1 MSKNVKSNNKNTKKS
16 ASKAKKSTRNN
27 YKIESLEPRLMM
39 DAEPLDP
46 ALESNLDIEQFDS
59 YVEQI
64 GSLSEDIGDKAVA
77 SLGQFDKIDF
87 TQFHLADKANAAIE
101 FVGDSAEQLKSVF
114 ADKVNTTLG
123 NALKDFEK
131 KYYVDEVTLE
141 EGKIKLADFV
151 QNYVAENAEGSGLT
165 FAVEGSKLVVN
176 YDIEYAKNITDMG
189 FDLADGRLELTS
201 EGTALNT
208 SAKFKAVI
216 DLDKGGNGIILDEAS
231 DAGGRGVADSPTFVK
246 LSMIS

>member
-1 MSKNVKSNNKNTKKS
+1 MSKNVKKS
-16 ASKAKKSTRNN
+16 QKSSRNN
-27 YKIESLEPRLMM
+27 YKIEALEPRLMM

-46 ALESNLDIEQFDS
+46 ALESNLDIQQFDS

-101 FVGDSAEQLKSVF
+101 FVGDSAEQLKSDF

-123 NALKDFEK
+123 NALRDLEK
-131 KYYVDEVTLE
+131 KFYTDEVALE
-141 EGKIKLADFV
+141 DGKIKLADFV
-151 QNYVAENAEGSGLT
+151 QNYVVENAEGTGLT
-165 FAVEGSKLVVN
+165 FAVEGSKLVVS
-176 YDIEYAKNITDMG
+176 YDLEYVKNITDMG

-201 EGTALNT
+201 VVAPSGQSIGFTAGILPPT
-208 SAKFKAVI
+208 S
-216 DLDKGGNGIILDEAS
+216 GWS
-231 DAGGRGVADSPTFVK
+231 
-246 LSMIS
+246 